1 MFSELTKERKY
12 LITSLQEKK
21 HNLSKLTQ
29 VFVVH
34 CLYCL
39 ITFEQKYNAAVSRLL
54 ESPSQPLFCLVTQ
67 RPLVP
72 RRREMEPLRD
82 ETK

>member
-29 VFVVH
+29 V
-34 CLYCL
+34 
-39 ITFEQKYNAAVSRLL
+39 S
-54 ESPSQPLFCLVTQ
+54 
-67 RPLVP
+67 
-72 RRREMEPLRD
+72 
-82 ETK
+82 

>member
-21 HNLSKLTQ
+21 TIYLNSHRY
-29 VFVVH
+29 FVVH

-39 ITFEQKYNAAVSRLL
+39 ITFEQIYNASVSRLL

-72 RRREMEPLRD
+72 RRREIEPLRD